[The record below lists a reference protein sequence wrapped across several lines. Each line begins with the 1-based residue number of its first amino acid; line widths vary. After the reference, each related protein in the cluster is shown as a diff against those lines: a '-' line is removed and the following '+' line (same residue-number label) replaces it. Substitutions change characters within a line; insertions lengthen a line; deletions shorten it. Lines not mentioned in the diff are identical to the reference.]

1 QVVLIAVGSD
11 ERLGIAPGQPDR
23 LPAPS
28 AMTYWTQQSW
38 FTGGESLAYMTHHF
52 LSRQMV
58 IPVADF
64 WAIGV
69 AIVLGK
75 ITFLVLKRQ
84 SLLSPKLCLQILTCS
99 LGTAIVYGIVVAQ
112 VYISAGV
119 LLPWFLP
126 SSVFLAY
133 VISATRKQNH
143 A

>member
-1 QVVLIAVGSD
+1 MSKQVVLIAVGSD
-11 ERLGIAPGQPDR
+11 ERIGIAPGQPDR
-23 LPAPS
+23 SPAPS
-28 AMTYWTQQSW
+28 AMSYWTQQPW

-52 LSRQMV
+52 LSRHM
-58 IPVADF
+58 I
-64 WAIGV
+64 I
-69 AIVLGK
+69 LGK
-75 ITFLVLKRQ
+75 MAFLVFKRQ
-84 SLLSPKLCLQILTCS
+84 SRLSPKLCLQILTS
-99 LGTAIVYGIVVAQ
+99 ALGAAIVYGIVVAQ